1 MNKAFTFEPHGHQ
14 AALNRVLNWL
24 MRTLKS
30 TGDGMAEA
38 RRRHQAYEELA
49 ALSNLELEDFGISRG
64 DIPAVIAG
72 TLSREQTSAVRV
84 KRNSRHAGHQ
94 QHAPIP

>member
-72 TLSREQTSAVRV
+72 TLSRAYPAHVYPYPACLKKFLHS
-84 KRNSRHAGHQ
+84 
-94 QHAPIP
+94 